1 MTTYKKHSIKNRKTR
16 KIKKPIKSRKQKGGV
31 EPEPL
36 SRQSSTSTLSNSNP
50 TPNQEPLSRQTST
63 STLTDETSTNA
74 DNSIKKPRKNKKV
87 SILIDFYEKLLK
99 PENYGN
105 KLNFNKFYEN
115 ININKQGMNMTESV
129 TGVEELF
136 EIFKKELE
144 YIKATDN
151 DKEKKE
157 KEIKSNLKKTKEI
170 IIDFKREDGG
180 LSNND
185 DNSSIANTS
194 ESSSIKTGINAL
206 PGK

>member
-1 MTTYKKHSIKNRKTR
+1 MTTYKNKKRNNKTR

-31 EPEPL
+31 EPAL
-36 SRQSSTSTLSNSNP
+36 SRQSSTSTLTLSSDNTNS
-50 TPNQEPLSRQTST
+50 
-63 STLTDETSTNA
+63 
-74 DNSIKKPRKNKKV
+74 DNSVLNKKSKKNKKV
-87 SILIDFYEKLLK
+87 SVIIDFYEKILK
-99 PENYGN
+99 PEYYGN
-105 KLNFNKFYEN
+105 KINFNKFYEN

-144 YIKATDN
+144 YIKATDA

-157 KEIKSNLKKTKEI
+157 KAIKSNLKKTKEI

-185 DNSSIANTS
+185 VNSSTIASPEDVMNPIVKNS
-194 ESSSIKTGINAL
+194 E
-206 PGK
+206 

>member
-31 EPEPL
+31 EPL

-50 TPNQEPLSRQTST
+50 NPNQEPLSRQTST

-144 YIKATDN
+144 YIKATGDEKN
-151 DKEKKE
+151 KKE
-157 KEIKSNLKKTKEI
+157 KAIKSNLKKTKEI

-185 DNSSIANTS
+185 NNSSIVTA
-194 ESSSIKTGINAL
+194 
-206 PGK
+206 